1 MIYNRQLAIVE
12 CSSVAAWLRTL
23 VSVIIIIIIAS
34 ADRFLSEQNLLKVSP
49 ADIFFLN
56 YQYYVL
62 RFYFRFFI
70 Y

>member
-34 ADRFLSEQNLLKVSP
+34 ADRFLSEQNQLKASP
-49 ADIFFLN
+49 ADIYFLN
-56 YQYYVL
+56 H
-62 RFYFRFFI
+62 
-70 Y
+70 